1 MNKKHAN
8 PKNNQVTLQLKYYQ
22 GYEPI
27 YNASYEFGFVF
38 IDEDELDDDDTE
50 FYDDDDDTLTLIH

>member
-1 MNKKHAN
+1 MKNK
-8 PKNNQVTLQLKYYQ
+8 QLKVAQPTMHLAYQQ

-38 IDEDELDDDDTE
+38 IDEDELDNDDDTE
-50 FYDDDDDTLTLIH
+50 FYDDDGDALTLIH